1 MAVEPD
7 PPSLDTKKGTLS
19 AFPGVTVESC
29 EVLSIGPGRP
39 SGETQ
44 ATGDGDS
51 STHSASNDPD
61 LAGFQQPKKPLTR
74 WAWVK
79 SRLCPQD
86 WRHTLRILAIGQLL
100 SLCITSTSVCNQ
112 LAQEHG
118 VSIPTTQSFL
128 NYVLLTLV
136 YLPYTIYRRGWRT
149 WMRILR
155 RRGWMYLGLAI
166 VDVEGNYFVVKA
178 YQYTSLL
185 SAMLLDTW
193 AIPVVV
199 VLSYLLLKV
208 RFHIT
213 QYLGVFVCLVG
224 MALLVVADSITDRD
238 YAGSNPL
245 KGDLFCLLG
254 ATLYGVS
261 NILEEFSVRQFPIYE
276 VIGHLGFFGTIVN
289 GIQLAI
295 LERNEIANTKWTRPA
310 VLYVVL
316 FDLSLFTMYSVTPYL
331 FRLSSATFFNISLLT
346 SDFYGLL
353 FGLFLFHYRIHVLY
367 PFAFVGIIIG
377 IIVYNLRPAPEP
389 NVSSR
394 FSDSLKV
401 PADIKV
407 DQTSETPRASLE
419 AGT

>member
-1 MAVEPD
+1 
-7 PPSLDTKKGTLS
+7 
-19 AFPGVTVESC
+19 
-29 EVLSIGPGRP
+29 
-39 SGETQ
+39 
-44 ATGDGDS
+44 
-51 STHSASNDPD
+51 
-61 LAGFQQPKKPLTR
+61 
-74 WAWVK
+74 
-79 SRLCPQD
+79 
-86 WRHTLRILAIGQLL
+86 RHTLRILAIGQLL

-377 IIVYNLRPAPEP
+377 IIVYNLRPAPE
-389 NVSSR
+389 
-394 FSDSLKV
+394 
-401 PADIKV
+401 
-407 DQTSETPRASLE
+407 
-419 AGT
+419 